1 MGAGHSPLHYLKA
14 VAAAGT
20 LDAKAVMEQMRAT
33 PINDLMTRQ
42 GTIRADGRVVRPM
55 YLMEVKR
62 PGQSTSRFDSSR
74 IVSEIPAA
82 DAVRPLAES
91 ECPLVSR

>member
-1 MGAGHSPLHYLKA
+1 MNHARRALASHAGVPL
-14 VAAAGT
+14 G
-20 LDAKAVMEQMRAT
+20 LDQIETGRLSA
-33 PINDLMTRQ
+33 Q
-42 GTIRADGRVVRPM
+42 GTIRADGRVVRPT

-82 DAVRPLAES
+82 GAVRPLAES